1 MIAANN
7 LGAEGVAVADEA
19 ISQLHSSEPPQE
31 WSRVE
36 NRKQRRVRLRG
47 TRQLEMILSVLL
59 SEQSLVNQS
68 LLPSLD
74 DCTKTRLLKNS
85 QPI

>member
-1 MIAANN
+1 M
-7 LGAEGVAVADEA
+7 ADEA
-19 ISQLHSSEPPQE
+19 TSQLHSSEPPQE

-47 TRQLEMILSVLL
+47 TSQLEMILSVLL
-59 SEQSLVNQS
+59 SKQLLVNQS

>member
-36 NRKQRRVRLRG
+36 NRKQRRVVPV